1 MKKADK
7 NLLSGSTH
15 PSGTLPASSGDK
27 YGYEMIAE
35 LEARSD
41 HTFTLKEG
49 TLYPIPP
56 HTGEGRSGEVLR
68 KEAPTGR
75 MRKYYRITR
84 KGLRLLDEKKGGV
97 GGIYPYRQ
105 RHSGRNQSGPG
116 MSAPAAAPHRTISQ
130 FCDHVCMYVRF
141 RPDHEAI
148 TAELTAHLEDHKAAI
163 LETRPDMPLREAER
177 RAVEAMG
184 NPEELGRWLDS
195 IHNPL
200 LGWLQIWFVRAVVLA
215 GVLMLLFPCPGWEPS
230 RSICWPRPRTTVWV
244 DWAVPWSGPPR
255 KKSWW
260 TSGRRVPGRGRATPS
275 PFTGRWCWTWEM
287 SRPSTTC

>member
-1 MKKADK
+1 
-7 NLLSGSTH
+7 
-15 PSGTLPASSGDK
+15 
-27 YGYEMIAE
+27 
-35 LEARSD
+35 
-41 HTFTLKEG
+41 
-49 TLYPIPP
+49 
-56 HTGEGRSGEVLR
+56 
-68 KEAPTGR
+68 
-75 MRKYYRITR
+75 
-84 KGLRLLDEKKGGV
+84 
-97 GGIYPYRQ
+97 
-105 RHSGRNQSGPG
+105 

-215 GVLMLLFPCPGWEPS
+215 GVLMLLFSVPRLGTVAQCPG
-230 RSICWPRPRTTVWV
+230 
-244 DWAVPWSGPPR
+244 AVR
-255 KKSWW
+255 
-260 TSGRRVPGRGRATPS
+260 PGRNRGGLPAGGFLDVGGLHLLHSPGGGVGLGR
-275 PFTGRWCWTWEM
+275 
-287 SRPSTTC
+287 